1 MTVHNQPVLEAAQLT
16 KRYDDGALA
25 LNGISFQVHPGEI
38 YAMLGGNGAGKTTT
52 INIFFNFITPTSGEA
67 KVKGIITHQEP
78 LRAKE
83 QMAFVSEN
91 VMLYPNFT
99 AMENLEFFA
108 KLGGRADITES
119 EMKVTLSRV
128 GLQSEAMNK
137 KVRTFSKGMRQKC
150 GIAIAIIKKAPAI
163 ILDEPTSGLDPKA
176 GYEFNRLLIELKQEG
191 KAILMSTHDIFRA
204 KEVADHIGIMNRGS
218 IVMQKNRDELAH
230 EDLEKLYIEYMAGYM
245 EPVAV

>member
-137 KVRTFSKGMRQKC
+137 KVRTFSKGM
-150 GIAIAIIKKAPAI
+150 
-163 ILDEPTSGLDPKA
+163 
-176 GYEFNRLLIELKQEG
+176 
-191 KAILMSTHDIFRA
+191 
-204 KEVADHIGIMNRGS
+204 
-218 IVMQKNRDELAH
+218 
-230 EDLEKLYIEYMAGYM
+230 
-245 EPVAV
+245 